1 MDKTSA
7 KIDSAKIE
15 NCRFSV
21 MCNRRWE
28 DLAEIKD
35 APGIRYCS
43 KCDHSVHLCTLVDFL
58 DHAEKGHCVALIDSA
73 DEEKEESAQRKL
85 VGLVDIESMRAPYR

>member
-1 MDKTSA
+1 MKGSG
-7 KIDSAKIE
+7 KVE

-21 MCNRRWE
+21 ACFRTWE

-35 APGIRYCS
+35 TPAIRYCDR
-43 KCDHSVHLCTLVDFL
+43 CDHSVHLCTKEDFY
-58 DHAEKGHCVALIDSA
+58 DHAEKGHCVAFIVPE

-85 VGLVDIESMRAPYR
+85 VGLIDFNGLEKAEFR